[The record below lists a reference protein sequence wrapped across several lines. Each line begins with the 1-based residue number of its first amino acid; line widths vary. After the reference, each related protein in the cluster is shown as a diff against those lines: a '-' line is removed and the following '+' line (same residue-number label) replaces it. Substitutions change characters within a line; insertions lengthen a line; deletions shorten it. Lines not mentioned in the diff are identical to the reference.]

1 MVREVRKLGYDVVR
15 TSGKGHH
22 ATVVVPEAWA
32 EEDAKQLSEQFKMQ
46 PNPAREQ
53 EP

>member
-1 MVREVRKLGYDVVR
+1 MVRQVRKLGYDVIR
-15 TSGKGHH
+15 TPGKGRH
-22 ATVVVPEAWA
+22 ATVVVPETWA
-32 EEDAKQLSEQFKMQ
+32 EEDARRLAEHFEPL